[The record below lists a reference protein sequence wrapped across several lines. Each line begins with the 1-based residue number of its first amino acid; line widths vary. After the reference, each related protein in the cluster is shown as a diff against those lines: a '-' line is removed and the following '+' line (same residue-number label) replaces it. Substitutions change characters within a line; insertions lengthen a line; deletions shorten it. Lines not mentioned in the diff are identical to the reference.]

1 MKISF
6 LVTYYNQR
14 SYVKQSLE
22 SILAIEK
29 TCDWEI
35 LVGDDGST
43 DGTLDVINEFVKSFP
58 NNIFL
63 YVTNKD
69 EDNNF
74 SSVKK
79 ASLNRL
85 NILEKSKG
93 DFFCI
98 LDGDDYY
105 IDKNFLSDSIAI
117 FSSRKDVSIVAFGY
131 QIVSDGKVKKTV
143 TLGDKKYL
151 EIDTH
156 AYLRDYYVPAGAC
169 VYKKECSNERML
181 FLKKNGFFDDNNIL
195 INNLNYGTMVALN
208 RPIYAYRQV
217 NNSVYS
223 RMDFVEKSVLN
234 VQGLGIDLDLINKSF
249 EKDLFI
255 RNSYSLLVLFFF
267 KNIITDYLDSE
278 KINKYLTES
287 KKDSLCY
294 QLLTYR
300 TQSKENKR
308 KIIKIISWLI
318 IKQPHT
324 FCKIIIS
331 YFFRGSSK

>member
-14 SYVKQSLE
+14 NYVKQSLE

-29 TCDWEI
+29 PCDWEI

-43 DGTLDVINEFVKSFP
+43 DGTIDVINEFVKSFP

-85 NILEKSKG
+85 NILGKSKG

-105 IDKNFLSDSIAI
+105 IDKKFLSDSIAI
-117 FSSRKDVSIVAFGY
+117 FSSKKDVSIVAFGY

-143 TLGDKKYL
+143 TLGSKKYL
-151 EIDTH
+151 EIDAH
-156 AYLRDYYVPAGAC
+156 AYLRDYYVHAGAC
-169 VYKKECSNERML
+169 VYKKECSNERMF

-249 EKDLFI
+249 EKDLLI

-308 KIIKIISWLI
+308 KIIKIFFWLI

-324 FCKIIIS
+324 FCRIMIS